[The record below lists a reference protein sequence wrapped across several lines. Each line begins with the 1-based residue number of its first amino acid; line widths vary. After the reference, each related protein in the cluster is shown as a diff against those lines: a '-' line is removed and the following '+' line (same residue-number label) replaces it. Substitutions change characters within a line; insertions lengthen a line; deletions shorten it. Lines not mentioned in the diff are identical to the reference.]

1 MNTALIVREEMSL
14 SYAPTSTWL
23 HIICGEVLGKLCPGL
38 LLQCITSEWLAMQV
52 HNELSKSDYFQ
63 KLNINDNIFGGQWP
77 WISSRLKPWTS
88 SWALQTK
95 VLATPREGA
104 PRECRWIGNT
114 LIYLLLLGEII
125 TERTCCLHYIV
136 QEWTPHLGPDHYAN
150 RKLVLKH

>member
-1 MNTALIVREEMSL
+1 MSGIIVPRSSSSHQEQ
-14 SYAPTSTWL
+14 YHA
-23 HIICGEVLGKLCPGL
+23 IAY
-38 LLQCITSEWLAMQV
+38 QCITSEWLAMQV